1 VPEQPQRKLSD
12 PFGPEPTFIPFE
24 FHKSTFE
31 TEPFPEPILAEEEVI
46 PIKTKQDKI
55 APSIVTKNV
64 CFNICQKTIKVIQK
78 DLYEQKLLQIC
89 MKNGV
94 EKSDFIQHI
103 VHEKK
108 NFTGPKALQL
118 YIEQETAC
126 SATFREYMK
135 WFLKEKYLRHC
146 LAGDMDNKEAYIKYK
161 NEVILV
167 ILG

>member
-1 VPEQPQRKLSD
+1 MEAEPVPR
-12 PFGPEPTFIPFE
+12 I
-24 FHKSTFE
+24 
-31 TEPFPEPILAEEEVI
+31 
-46 PIKTKQDKI
+46 DKV

-78 DLYEQKLLQIC
+78 ETYGDKLIQIC
-89 MKNGV
+89 DKYSV
-94 EKSDFIQHI
+94 EKNEFVTHI
-103 VHEKK
+103 VNQKK

-118 YIEQETAC
+118 YVDQETPL
-126 SATFREYMK
+126 SNVFREFMR

-146 LAGDMDNKEAYIKYK
+146 LTGDMDNKEAYIKYK